1 MKRQRIK
8 YFTAEEKKKLLNF
21 LENDYEAKRSEVL
34 YKLMFA
40 TGLRLREAVNLNV
53 GDADGKQTAS

>member
-21 LENDYEAKRSEVL
+21 LENDYEAKRSREDILLTRCATPLVL
-34 YKLMFA
+34 
-40 TGLRLREAVNLNV
+40 N
-53 GDADGKQTAS
+53 